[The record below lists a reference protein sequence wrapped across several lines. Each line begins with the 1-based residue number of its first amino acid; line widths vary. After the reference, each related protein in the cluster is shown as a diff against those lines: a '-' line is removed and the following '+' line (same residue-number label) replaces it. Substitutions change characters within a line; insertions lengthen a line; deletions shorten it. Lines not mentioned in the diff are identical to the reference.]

1 MAIVVSLFAF
11 VATILGGL
19 LALRVRDRMHLILG
33 FSAGVLLGLVAFE
46 LLPEV
51 FALGTEVD
59 RVPLGMLTFVGGF
72 LVLHVVERAAGVHE
86 TVDSEYGEHAHA
98 HHGVGLLGAGALVI
112 HSFLDGLAI
121 GLAFQINS
129 AVGWAVA
136 IAVLAHD
143 FADGLNTVTV
153 MLRHGHTRRRAV
165 ALLMMDAVAP
175 ILGAIV
181 GTVAEPSPTFLAAY
195 LGAFAGFLTYLATA
209 DILPE
214 AHSRHPSRL
223 TLVTTVAG
231 VALMWGIAAL
241 SAGSL

>member
-1 MAIVVSLFAF
+1 VPIVVSMFAF
-11 VATILGGL
+11 VATGLGGL
-19 LALRVRDRMHLILG
+19 LALRARDRLHLILG

-51 FALGTEVD
+51 FDLSPDVA
-59 RVPLGMLTFVGGF
+59 RVPLGMITFVGGF
-72 LVLHVVERAAGVHE
+72 LVLHIVERAAGVHE
-86 TVDSEYGEHAHA
+86 TVDSEYGEHSHA
-98 HHGVGLLGAGALVI
+98 HHGVGLLGAGALIV

-121 GLAFQINS
+121 GLAFQVS
-129 AVGWAVA
+129 SSVGWAVA

-153 MLRHGHTRRRAV
+153 MLRHGHTRRRALE
-165 ALLMMDAVAP
+165 LLVLDAVAP

-181 GTVAEPSPTFLAAY
+181 GTVIQPSTTFLAAY

-223 TLVTTVAG
+223 TLVSTVGG
-231 VALMWGIAAL
+231 VLVMWAVAAA